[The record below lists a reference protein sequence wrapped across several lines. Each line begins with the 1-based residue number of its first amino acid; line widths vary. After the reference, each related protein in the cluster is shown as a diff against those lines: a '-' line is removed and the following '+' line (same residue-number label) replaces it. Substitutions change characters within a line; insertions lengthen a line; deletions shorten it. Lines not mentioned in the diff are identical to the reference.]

1 MKNLQIWSDL
11 SVTDDIAK
19 TQQNFGRKITA
30 IDATWQVWK
39 MTERFGKIGEGWGWE
54 AGEPKTVTLPTG
66 DVMILV
72 SVSVWTEKREHIFGG
87 FTGGAMLVSNN
98 RVDDDA
104 GKKATT
110 DALTK
115 AFSHLGL
122 SADVFMSKF
131 KDNKYTNKP
140 ESSGATLP
148 PSGQG
153 DSSGVSSLPSESS
166 ASITP
171 TIKSVAPKSKQEE
184 ALDRMMAQINGAKN
198 YQESCDIL
206 RRWVFAAQTLSG
218 VELMFNR
225 LKPTTDEYIKIF
237 SDKKLEMMRAKKEE
251 ISNG

>member
-1 MKNLQIWSDL
+1 
-11 SVTDDIAK
+11 
-19 TQQNFGRKITA
+19 
-30 IDATWQVWK
+30 
-39 MTERFGKIGEGWGWE
+39 MTERFGKIGQGWGWE

-140 ESSGATLP
+140 ESNGGVTLP

-153 DSSGVSSLPSESS
+153 GSSGVSSLHSEPP

-171 TIKSVAPKSKQEE
+171 KNKIC
-184 ALDRMMAQINGAKN
+184 RAQVQARGSIG
-198 YQESCDIL
+198 QDDGTDQWCQRLSRVMRDIESMGHAC
-206 RRWVFAAQTLSG
+206 
-218 VELMFNR
+218 
-225 LKPTTDEYIKIF
+225 
-237 SDKKLEMMRAKKEE
+237 
-251 ISNG
+251 

>member
-1 MKNLQIWSDL
+1 MKNLQIWSEL
-11 SVTDDIAK
+11 SVTDDKAK

-54 AGEPKTVTLPTG
+54 AGEPQAVTLPTG

-148 PSGQG
+148 PSGQDG
-153 DSSGVSSLPSESS
+153 SSGDSSLPSGSS
-166 ASITP
+166 AFLTP

-184 ALDRMMAQINGAKN
+184 ALDRLMAQINGAKN

-206 RRWVFAAQTLSG
+206 RKWVFGAQTLSG

-237 SDKKLEMMRAKKEE
+237 SDKKLEMMKAKKEE